1 MAAAAPS
8 GGATKSATTQI
19 YAEDMSDEKVE
30 FAVRPTSVFRNE
42 PCAQVATAQEG
53 FNQASFKGKVYSYIA
68 NFVRAQFEKH
78 YGKGWNV
85 VVGRSFGAYVT
96 HEIKTYCY
104 LSVFP
109 GVYVLIWRCE
119 GMPEMP

>member
-1 MAAAAPS
+1 MSANTPQ
-8 GGATKSATTQI
+8 TKAQTTQI

-30 FAVRPTSVFRNE
+30 FA
-42 PCAQVATAQEG
+42 VATAQEG

-68 NFVRAQFEKH
+68 NFIRAQFEKN

-96 HEIKTYCY
+96 HQIKTYCY

-119 GMPEMP
+119 GMPEV